1 MVLGFVV
8 HWLLCIRDCRVVVS
22 QLNTWFTCLIQSFF
36 VAGNCTYVIDSSLVK
51 CFAVFEVRS
60 VSIGDHKK

>member
-8 HWLLCIRDCRVVVS
+8 HWLLCIRGCRVVVS

-36 VAGNCTYVIDSSLVK
+36 VVENCTYVIDSSLVK
-51 CFAVFEVRS
+51 CFAVF
-60 VSIGDHKK
+60 